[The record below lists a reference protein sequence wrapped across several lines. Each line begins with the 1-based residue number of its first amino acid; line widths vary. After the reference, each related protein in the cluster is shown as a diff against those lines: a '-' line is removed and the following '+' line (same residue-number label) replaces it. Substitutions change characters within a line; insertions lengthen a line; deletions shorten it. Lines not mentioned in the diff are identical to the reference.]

1 MKRSKK
7 PIFLAITFVIV
18 GLMISVNASSVQ
30 KTEYSD
36 NIRAIEWNFEERS
49 ITSERTSVSKP
60 VKMSTSSM
68 GKLSAD
74 PLYAGEFPALDTNG
88 QIIIIGFEN
97 YDEENVY
104 FSFSANG
111 GTTWD
116 EGAYGWIL
124 DAMPEKP
131 SISYSSGNLF
141 YGVVVPNWEVSGQV
155 TLVEFIDGSDPDT
168 WQAAT
173 WEWEDDG
180 IYGFEGASIASAEP
194 NDPLKWGYITLSGFN
209 GYDGR
214 NADGCPF
221 TKYSTGDGYATISWL
236 ISGDTGE
243 VLEDCT
249 NPAND
254 LDPITKL
261 NYGIWQRFN
270 SDEGF
275 YNIEL
280 RVDDFEY
287 DIEAR
292 DSFVTAG
299 ELVTPENNQNPDVSA
314 YNDNVIIVSQ
324 TDIGGNNDIICYY
337 SDDGMD
343 NFGTS
348 YVASTADDETNPKIV
363 ATDENEA
370 ICIFIKDGDL
380 YSCTTEDG
388 GATWSD
394 PELASEVENVQSGDV
409 CSLGFAY
416 DSEQIVYFGSSGVEL
431 PILEIE
437 SISGGIG
444 VSANVKNIGNADATN
459 VQWSINLDGLVLL
472 GKESSGSF
480 ATIAPGESKQI
491 KSKFPLGFGDMD
503 ITITANSNEGASA
516 EKTASGKLLLFL
528 ITGL

>member
-1 MKRSKK
+1 MNRSKK
-7 PIFLAITFVIV
+7 PIFFAITLVVV
-18 GLMISVNASSVQ
+18 GLMISVNASTVS
-30 KTEYSD
+30 KTENLD
-36 NIRAIEWNFEERS
+36 NVRTINWNLEERS
-49 ITSERTSVSKP
+49 LTSERISVSKP
-60 VKMSTSSM
+60 VKMQTSSM

-74 PLYAGEFPALDTNG
+74 PLYSGEFPALDSNG
-88 QIIIIGFEN
+88 QIIILGFEN

-124 DAMPEKP
+124 EAMPEKP
-131 SISYSSGNLF
+131 SIAYSSGNTF

-155 TLVEFIDGSDPDT
+155 TLAEFIDGSDPDT
-168 WQAAT
+168 WQAGT
-173 WEWEDDG
+173 WDWEDDG
-180 IYGFEGASIASAEP
+180 IYGFDGASMASAEP
-194 NDPLKWGYITLSGFN
+194 NDPLKWGYITLSGYN

-214 NADGCPF
+214 DANGCPF

-236 ISGDTGE
+236 ISGQTGE
-243 VLEDCT
+243 VLEDCS

-324 TDIGGNNDIICYY
+324 TDVAGNNDIICYY

-343 NFGTS
+343 NFGAS
-348 YVASTADDETNPKIV
+348 YVASTVDDETNPKIV
-363 ATDENEA
+363 AIDENEA

-380 YSCTTEDG
+380 YFSVTQDG
-388 GATWSD
+388 GATWST
-394 PELASEVENVQSGDV
+394 PEIASEVENVQSGDV
-409 CSLGFAY
+409 CSIGIAY
-416 DSEQIVYFGSSGVEL
+416 DSEQIVYFSKSGIAQ
-431 PILEIE
+431 PIIEIE

-444 VSANVKNIGNADATN
+444 VSATIKNIGDATAEN
-459 VQWSINLDGLVLL
+459 FDWSIKSDGLVFIGGEKS
-472 GKESSGSF
+472 GK
-480 ATIAPGESKQI
+480 ATLEPGQSIQVKTG
-491 KSKFPLGFGDMD
+491 FMLGFGGID
-503 ITITANSNEGASA
+503 ITVTADIAKETASA
-516 EKTASGKLLLFL
+516 RLLLFL
-528 ITGL
+528 VVGL